1 MNQGW
6 LSLRFTT
13 YLPTLSTG
21 RQALFLYAVGYGTQ
35 NDKLL

>member
-13 YLPTLSTG
+13 YLPTLPTG
-21 RQALFLYAVGYGTQ
+21 RQALYGYRRTSEQLKGEG
-35 NDKLL
+35 D